1 MVNDIGPLTILF
13 SRDHRKATRQRNR
26 VASGLGS
33 EDESEVAPTYRKVA
47 GNLVVSVGEAG
58 SSHGIRGQQV
68 GVGFADG
75 LQALGFRGVRKPHH
89 GVLGVERYNGVALV
103 GE

>member
-1 MVNDIGPLTILF
+1 MVNDIDPPTILF

-33 EDESEVAPTYRKVA
+33 EDESEIAPTYRKVA
-47 GNLVVSVGEAG
+47 GNLVVSVGEGG

-75 LQALGFRGVRKPHH
+75 LTALGYRGVVKRH
-89 GVLGVERYNGVALV
+89 LV
-103 GE
+103 FMRAYRIDR